1 MIDVSWHED
10 ALFARA
16 GSWVFEQP
24 PSPLPAEPELHPE
37 NAVRLR
43 NMNAIIE
50 RGTSPDRVRWRDLV
64 AHEHVLHRDNGIEV
78 HQAS

>member
-1 MIDVSWHED
+1 
-10 ALFARA
+10 
-16 GSWVFEQP
+16 
-24 PSPLPAEPELHPE
+24 
-37 NAVRLR
+37 
-43 NMNAIIE
+43 MNAIIE